1 MANQRKLG
9 RTADQRKALLRNQ
22 VTNLIWYGRIETTI
36 SKAKEVRRIADRMIT
51 LAVRECDNTV
61 STTKETHNDKG
72 QLVTLDVVN
81 DAPSKLHARR
91 LMMAYLYDLKEEK
104 KADEN
109 KADYKERTKDNKHP
123 VVEKLF
129 REIGPKYK
137 ARNAEKNCR
146 RRRNGHPR
154 ADLILFPCTSSNQN
168 AFPCTGRRFFKGAEI
183 CRTSIPISPIIP

>member
-1 MANQRKLG
+1 MSGYRKLS
-9 RTADQRKALLRNQ
+9 RPSDQRKALLRSQ
-22 VTNLIWYGRIETTI
+22 VTALLYHGKIVTTEA
-36 SKAKEVRRIADRMIT
+36 KAKEVRRIADRMIT

-61 STTKETHNDKG
+61 TTTKETHNDKG

-91 LMMAYLYDLKEEK
+91 IMMAYLYDLKEEK

-129 REIGPKYK
+129 RELGPKYK
-137 ARNAEKNCR
+137 ARNAEKNCSGGYTRIYKLGPR
-146 RRRNGHPR
+146 RGD
-154 ADLILFPCTSSNQN
+154 AAEMVILELI
-168 AFPCTGRRFFKGAEI
+168 
-183 CRTSIPISPIIP
+183 

>member
-36 SKAKEVRRIADRMIT
+36 SKAKEVRRIADKMIT

-91 LMMAYLYDLKEEK
+91 IMMAYLYDLKEEK

-109 KADYKERTKDNKHP
+109 KADYKERTKVASSLRSPAEGEGHECFP
-123 VVEKLF
+123 PPPEKDKSS
-129 REIGPKYK
+129 P
-137 ARNAEKNCR
+137 ARQK
-146 RRRNGHPR
+146 
-154 ADLILFPCTSSNQN
+154 DLC
-168 AFPCTGRRFFKGAEI
+168 GRVKQYY
-183 CRTSIPISPIIP
+183 